1 MKDPTMLETKPT
13 SAGQGPDFLRETGS
27 HEPYLAA
34 CHKLSERLTATTNY
48 LTAALSLCETE
59 PVAGATLPGYTEMLK
74 KASDQPRERGT
85 EAFAKTIDGRPRAG
99 RTKGVL
105 TITLPKT
112 SEGPK
117 QQKKIEVK
125 SG

>member
-13 SAGQGPDFLRETGS
+13 SAGQGPGFLRETGS

-74 KASDQPRERGT
+74 GARSDRRANEELRHLRKLLMGGPGQAGPREC
-85 EAFAKTIDGRPRAG
+85 
-99 RTKGVL
+99 
-105 TITLPKT
+105 
-112 SEGPK
+112 
-117 QQKKIEVK
+117 
-125 SG
+125 

>member
-13 SAGQGPDFLRETGS
+13 SAGQGPGFLRETDS

-74 KASDQPRERGT
+74 KALGQISRANEELRHLRILLMGGPGQAGPREC
-85 EAFAKTIDGRPRAG
+85 
-99 RTKGVL
+99 
-105 TITLPKT
+105 
-112 SEGPK
+112 
-117 QQKKIEVK
+117 
-125 SG
+125 